1 MKKKILILI
10 SIIIVVSLIGFPL
23 YFLINN
29 IESQNIAT
37 GFFFLGQEAGF
48 EISESILDY
57 NSYMNYG
64 RALLAGVVNT
74 LYVATVGNVLA
85 FILGTLLGVFS
96 LSRNILVSRFCS
108 AYLNFF
114 RNIPLLLQLFF
125 WYGLFTDI
133 MPAVKRA
140 TTVFGVIISNRG
152 ISFPIFESLLGTILL
167 LLSLPL
173 SVIITYLIRQK
184 LRKWKLRSKGII
196 NFASFSITLFILIK
210 LIISFFNLDYPIVR
224 GFNVRGGISFSP
236 EFISLLLGLTL
247 YTAAFMGEIV
257 RSGIQA
263 VDKGQWEAA
272 YALGMGRIQTLRKII
287 LPQSFKV
294 ALPPMTAQFLNLT
307 KNSSLAVAI
316 GYPDFVSVAN
326 TTMNQTGQAVE
337 LVLLIM
343 GLYLFTSL
351 SVSGFSNLINR
362 RLMGESR

>member
-1 MKKKILILI
+1 MKKKL
-10 SIIIVVSLIGFPL
+10 SLICFIFVTGFLIGLPICS
-23 YFLINN
+23 LINN
-29 IESQNIAT
+29 IENQNIAT
-37 GFFFLGQEAGF
+37 GFFFLSQEAGF

-64 RALLAGVVNT
+64 RALMAGVINT
-74 LYVATVGNVLA
+74 IYVATIGNILA
-85 FILGTLLGVFS
+85 FGLGIILGVFS
-96 LSRNILVSRFCS
+96 LSKNILVSRFCS
-108 AYLNFF
+108 IYLNFF

-133 MPAVKRA
+133 MPSVKKA
-140 TTVFGVIISNRG
+140 KTIFGVIISNRG
-152 ISFPIFESLLGTILL
+152 ISFPIFDSSWAAILL
-167 LLSLPL
+167 FLSLFL
-173 SVIITYLIRQK
+173 SICVTYFIRQSLK
-184 LRKWKLRSKGII
+184 KSRLRAKGIVS
-196 NFASFSITLFILIK
+196 FAVFFVIQLGLVK
-210 LIISFFNLDYPIVR
+210 LITFIFNLDYPVVR
-224 GFNVRGGISFSP
+224 GFNVRGGVSFSP

-272 YALGMGRIQTLRKII
+272 YALGMNRIQTLKKII

-316 GYPDFVSVAN
+316 GYPDFVSIAN

-351 SVSGFSNLINR
+351 SVSGISNLINR
-362 RLMGESR
+362 KLLGESR